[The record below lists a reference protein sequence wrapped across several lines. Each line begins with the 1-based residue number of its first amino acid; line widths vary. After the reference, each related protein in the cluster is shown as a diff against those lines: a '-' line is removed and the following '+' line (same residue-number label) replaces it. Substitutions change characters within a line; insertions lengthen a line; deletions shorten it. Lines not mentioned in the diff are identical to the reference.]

1 MKLSIIFSMFLIA
14 SYSVNSQSCKIV
26 DTGQTTCY
34 DNSHEIAAPEKG
46 QAFYGQDAQNN
57 GHQPAYQDNN
67 DGTVT
72 DLNTDLMWQ
81 KELPSDK
88 YTYAECVVYADTS
101 TLADYDDWRLPT
113 IKELYSLILFSGA
126 TGMSES
132 TSIPYIDTDVFDFRF
147 GGSVSPDER
156 FIDAQYA
163 TSTIYK
169 GTTMGGNET
178 MFGVNFV
185 DGRIKGYPTSKDFE
199 IKLVRG
205 RTDYGVNDYIDNGD
219 GTITDNATGLMWDQ
233 VGSHEGMTWE
243 EALAWVEEKNKE
255 YYLGYNKWRLPNA
268 KELQSIVDYQRSPS
282 FTNSPAIS
290 PLFQVPT
297 ITDEGGE
304 TNYPFYWTS
313 TTHVDGPSPNK
324 AVYICFG
331 EALGFMEMPPN
342 SGNYLLQDV
351 HGAGA
356 QRSDPKSGDPNNY
369 PYGFGPQGDVIRIT
383 NYVRL
388 VRNLSQTVPVEFY
401 GFNAGQQDG
410 YVILR
415 WSTASES
422 NNPGFD
428 IEKSFDQNTFTK
440 IGFVQGLG
448 TTSST
453 TEYEFIDE
461 GSPDGRLYYRIK
473 QIDYDGTASYSPVLE
488 IMLSNSLKYIV
499 SQNYPNPFN
508 AETTIPY
515 DIPRDSKVELTVFN
529 VLGNKVA
536 TLVDEFQ
543 IAGSYQVH
551 FDGSDIPGGS
561 HLYRLSN
568 GDQYVTG
575 KMLLIK

>member
-1 MKLSIIFSMFLIA
+1 MFLIA

-448 TTSST
+448 TTRST